1 MLHMLIWLMSDKD
14 KFFEKTYLVIRFCIC
29 YNANRQ
35 KEITSPCGQEANPQ
49 TVLQHSLGILLFFYS
64 GKVPTRLVVA
74 LIVTV

>member
-1 MLHMLIWLMSDKD
+1 M
-14 KFFEKTYLVIRFCIC
+14 YLAQKNCIC

-35 KEITSPCGQEANPQ
+35 KEITSPCGQEMNPQ
-49 TVLQHSLGILLFFYS
+49 TVLQHSLGILPFFYS

>member
-1 MLHMLIWLMSDKD
+1 MP
-14 KFFEKTYLVIRFCIC
+14 EKENFLFCEKMHLVIKICIC
-29 YNANRQ
+29 YNASRQ
-35 KEITSPCGQEANPQ
+35 KEITSPCGQKVNPQ